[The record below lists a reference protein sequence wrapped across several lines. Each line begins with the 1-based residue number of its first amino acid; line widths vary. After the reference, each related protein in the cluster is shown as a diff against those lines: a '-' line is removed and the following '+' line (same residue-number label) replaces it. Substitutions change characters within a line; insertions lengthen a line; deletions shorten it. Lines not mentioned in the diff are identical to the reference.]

1 MSKVHRAEKRKRA
14 LQPLAVNTFN
24 ANVHGRAA
32 QRKDKDKG
40 ASLAKRGQKPGK
52 GNVADQAT
60 LAVDDEGAG
69 KKKGG
74 SGIMTVDPF
83 DASTAEEH
91 VVAHTKKK
99 PRTVTFAKKVRL
111 ALPLG
116 WARGGLIA
124 VDVFRLK

>member
-32 QRKDKDKG
+32 QRKDKDKDMG
-40 ASLAKRGQKPGK
+40 VSLAKRGQKPGK
-52 GNVADQAT
+52 GNVADEAT
-60 LAVDDEGAG
+60 VAVDDERAG

-74 SGIMTVDPF
+74 GVMTVDPF
-83 DASTAEEH
+83 DASTADEH

-99 PRTVTFAKKVRL
+99 PRTVTFATKVRF
-111 ALPLG
+111 AVPLV
-116 WARGGLIA
+116 WAQGGLMIHH
-124 VDVFRLK
+124 RC

>member
-1 MSKVHRAEKRKRA
+1 MSKVHRTEKRKRA

-32 QRKDKDKG
+32 QRKDKDKDMG
-40 ASLAKRGQKPGK
+40 VSLAKRGQKPGK
-52 GNVADQAT
+52 GNVADEAT

-74 SGIMTVDPF
+74 GVMTVDPF
-83 DASTAEEH
+83 DASTADEH

-99 PRTVTFAKKVRL
+99 PRTVTFATKVPF
-111 ALPLG
+111 AVPLV
-116 WARGGLIA
+116 WAQGGQMIHHCC
-124 VDVFRLK
+124 

>member
-32 QRKDKDKG
+32 QRKDKDKDMG
-40 ASLAKRGQKPGK
+40 VSLAKRGQKPGK
-52 GNVADQAT
+52 GNVADEAT
-60 LAVDDEGAG
+60 LAVDDERAG

-74 SGIMTVDPF
+74 GVMTVDPF
-83 DASTAEEH
+83 DASTADEH

-99 PRTVTFAKKVRL
+99 PRTVTFATKVPF
-111 ALPLG
+111 AVPLV
-116 WARGGLIA
+116 WAHGGLMIHH
-124 VDVFRLK
+124 RC